1 MRNLFLSSISPAQF
15 AKSTQQAALLKSWA
29 AVLMLLTSA
38 GCQSGWIQPPGPMNY
53 QQSTATIH
61 DPFPQEDLGPSDL
74 ASRPPSYQQP
84 VPQPVR
90 NRFGRDTMPWLGV
103 QGP

>member
-1 MRNLFLSSISPAQF
+1 MRNSHWYLIA
-15 AKSTQQAALLKSWA
+15 TTLLA
-29 AVLMLLTSA
+29 PLV
-38 GCQSGWIQPPGPMNY
+38 GCQGRLLQPPGPMSY

-61 DPFPQEDLGPSDL
+61 DPFPQDDLGPSDL

>member
-1 MRNLFLSSISPAQF
+1 MQDISLRLVLLASFCQF
-15 AKSTQQAALLKSWA
+15 
-29 AVLMLLTSA
+29 V
-38 GCQSGWIQPPGPMNY
+38 GCQGRCLQPPGPMSF
-53 QQSTATIH
+53 QTASATVH
-61 DPFPQEDLGPSDL
+61 DPFPQDDLGPTDL

-90 NRFGRDTMPWLGV
+90 NRVSRDTMPWLNL